1 VDLVHFGIV
10 ALLNLMIGLITPPY
24 GLLLFVMAALG
35 RLPLIEIVREIW
47 VFVIPLVAVVLVLI
61 LFPAITLFLP
71 RLAGW

>member
-1 VDLVHFGIV
+1 IV
-10 ALLNLMIGLITPPY
+10 ALVNLMIGLVTPPY

-47 VFVIPLVAVVLVLI
+47 VFVIPLVAVVLLLI
-61 LFPAITLFLP
+61 LVPGMALTLP